1 MRERLGGDLAM
12 GGDQIFGR
20 DAGDKKEGSA
30 AKKKDVGAQL
40 HIERKGIRVTG
51 YLAACA
57 SSYCAAFSSPLDLKR

>member
-30 AKKKDVGAQL
+30 AKKKRTWGP
-40 HIERKGIRVTG
+40 
-51 YLAACA
+51 
-57 SSYCAAFSSPLDLKR
+57 SYI